1 MQTCGLRSLIVDL
14 SAPEMPYGILTE
26 GDIVYKVFVRNL
38 DPARVRVQDIMRHP
52 YISVESQQSLREA
65 ALVMSDSDI
74 QQAPV
79 VDDGNLLGII
89 SIPDLVMNG

>member
-1 MQTCGLRSLIVDL
+1 
-14 SAPEMPYGILTE
+14 MPYGILTE

-79 VDDGNLLGII
+79 VDDGNLLGMI